1 MEDLKGLALHLKK
14 IDKKILND
22 LAKAQRE
29 TAESIC
35 KDAQSLAPGNG
46 EYKNSIKV
54 TNTEM
59 DGKKITTKIV
69 TDVTVTAK
77 SNGNVYNLGAL
88 LENGTMPHAIPNAFG
103 WGDLF
108 GYDSYMYKR
117 TLDPN
122 WHPGFVSMPHFIPAL
137 NKNKLVYL
145 QNIVDAMNKELK

>member
-1 MEDLKGLALHLKK
+1 MEDIKGLTLHLKNISK
-14 IDKKILND
+14 KVIDD
-22 LAKAQRE
+22 LAEAQRD
-29 TAESIC
+29 TAEDIC
-35 KDAQSLAPGNG
+35 QDAKSLAPGSG
-46 EYKNSIKV
+46 KYKDSIRV
-54 TNTEM
+54 TDTVIS
-59 DGKKITTKIV
+59 GKKITTKII

-108 GYDSYMYKR
+108 GYDSDMYKR

-137 NKNKLVYL
+137 NKNKSKYIINLTK
-145 QNIVDAMNKELK
+145 AMNKEFK